1 MKRNH
6 FVIVFS
12 VSALL
17 VAGIGCGKKAEVS
30 QTIDPAMLQ
39 MFAPLPK
46 EVPPATGSPTEQQI
60 NLGRMLYYETRLS
73 TNQKISCNSCH
84 MLDKYGVDGEP
95 TSEGHKG
102 LRGSRNSP
110 TVYNAAGHVAQF
122 WDGRAP
128 TVEEQ
133 AKGPVMNPVEMA
145 MPSEKVVIGVLKS
158 MPGYVQ
164 AFKAAF
170 PKDKDPVSFEN
181 MAKAIGAFER
191 KLITPSRWDK
201 FLGGDQAAL
210 TPAEKAGFNNFIAG
224 GCQTCHSG
232 ALLGATMYQKLGV
245 IKPYPDQTDQG
256 RFQLTKS
263 EADKMVFKVPSLR
276 NIEKTGPYFH
286 DGKVGTLEDAVARM
300 SEYQVGKQ
308 LSTEQIQSIITW
320 LKALTGEVPAEYIKE
335 PKLPESTPKTP
346 KPETAG

>member
-1 MKRNH
+1 MKAH
-6 FVIVFS
+6 FAVVFATT
-12 VSALL
+12 ALV
-17 VAGIGCGKKAEVS
+17 VAGIGCGKKTVVS
-30 QTIDPAMLQ
+30 QAIDPVVLQ

-46 EVPPATGSPTEQQI
+46 EVPPASGNLTEQQI
-60 NLGRMLYYETRLS
+60 NLGRMLYFETRLS
-73 TNQKISCNSCH
+73 VEQKTSCNTCH
-84 MLDKYGVDGEP
+84 QLDKYGVDGEP

-102 LRGSRNSP
+102 QRGTRNSP

-145 MPSEKVVIGVLKS
+145 MPDEKTVNTVLKS
-158 MPGYVQ
+158 MPEYVK

-170 PKDKDPVSFEN
+170 PKDKDPVTFQN
-181 MAKAIGAFER
+181 MATAIGAFER
-191 KLITPSRWDK
+191 RLITPSRWDK
-201 FLGGDQAAL
+201 FLQGDQTAL
-210 TPAEKAGFNNFIAG
+210 TAAEKAGFNAFIAA

-232 ALLGATMYQKLGV
+232 ALLGATMYQRLGV
-245 IKPYPDQTDQG
+245 IKPYPDQVDQG

-286 DGKVGTLEDAVARM
+286 DGKVGTIEDAVARM
-300 SEYQVGKQ
+300 SEYQVGKK
-308 LSTEQIQSIITW
+308 LSPEQIQSIVTW
-320 LKALTGEVPAEYIKE
+320 LKSLTGEIPADYIKP

-346 KPETAG
+346 KPATVG

>member
-1 MKRNH
+1 MKAD
-6 FVIVFS
+6 FAVAFAIA
-12 VSALL
+12 ALVL
-17 VAGIGCGKKAEVS
+17 TGIGCGKKAVVS
-30 QTIDPAMLQ
+30 EAVDPDALQ

-46 EVPPATGSPTEQQI
+46 EVPPASGSLTEQQI

-73 TNQKISCNSCH
+73 VEQKTSCNTCH
-84 MLDKYGVDGEP
+84 QLDKYGVDGEP

-102 LRGSRNSP
+102 QRGTRNSP

-133 AKGPVMNPVEMA
+133 AKGPVTNPVEMA
-145 MPSEKVVIGVLKS
+145 MPNEKTVTAVLKS
-158 MPGYVQ
+158 MPEYVK

-170 PKDKDPVSFEN
+170 PKDKDPVTFQN
-181 MAKAIGAFER
+181 MATAIGAFER

-201 FLGGDQAAL
+201 FLQGDQTAL
-210 TPAEKAGFNNFIAG
+210 TAAEKAGFNAFITA

-232 ALLGATMYQKLGV
+232 ALLGATMYQRLGV
-245 IKPYPDQTDQG
+245 IKPYPDQADQG

-286 DGKVGTLEDAVARM
+286 DGKVGTIEDAVARM
-300 SEYQVGKQ
+300 SEYQVGKK
-308 LSTEQIQSIITW
+308 LTPEQIQSIVTW
-320 LKALTGEVPAEYIKE
+320 LKSLTGEIPADYIKP

-346 KPETAG
+346 KPATAG